1 MFSSPNGLCFALATG
16 YRVNAYCNCL
26 LARSL
31 HNQDYVKLP
40 EKLLLICAVHIL
52 KRFQP
57 YAKSKFHFLFEKWA
71 NYDRY
76 IVANGGARLIARYH
90 RGGFSSAL
98 KTLENI
104 MSARPIVSQ
113 WRIQNIIEARED
125 IHTLCLNSQ
134 TPFIDKSCWNYVE
147 IDENLGEEQG
157 SQQSI
162 CM

>member
-1 MFSSPNGLCFALATG
+1 MHAKTSQINGSRLLSTRKLPCTIGRSSEWLKMNCNKYLNRQVYSTMFSSPNGLCTPWATG
-16 YRVNAYCNCL
+16 YWVNAYCNCL

-40 EKLLLICAVHIL
+40 EKLLLICAVHII

-98 KTLENI
+98 KTLEII
-104 MSARPIVSQ
+104 MSARSIVS
-113 WRIQNIIEARED
+113 
-125 IHTLCLNSQ
+125 
-134 TPFIDKSCWNYVE
+134 
-147 IDENLGEEQG
+147 
-157 SQQSI
+157 
-162 CM
+162 